1 MRGINAFSGK
11 TFGTAMPQQKVRE
24 RRRRTIKAA
33 VRRVLAPFIAV
44 ARPVAGFAKRSG
56 LAFRQAAQILWRAVA
71 RFAAMC
77 SRAGG
82 VFWRS
87 IRPIRRFFTGVV
99 RQAGSAAWR
108 LLRPIILGIVLAP
121 GRAASEA
128 RQFVAAIQAVRMEIA
143 RLRKLGAE
151 NARRLV
157 IATREDVAAASE
169 SLGKRALANFLAVR
183 RRALGLA
190 ERTRLFLNETSAA
203 IRQGGHVLLRTLRT
217 SGQAGAQGLMTG
229 AVNLARS
236 FPEFWTAP
244 IKLLRRF
251 AGWLPVAAAT
261 LGQIAGRAGVTA
273 KRFLGNTLRAVA
285 SVLLIAG
292 FTILFVITVVG
303 RGTWSL
309 VQASAMAS
317 VWLAIIAVKIAWW
330 TIRGLGLATA
340 YGLMLLARLAGAILR
355 SGLRSLAA
363 GYAAMPR
370 VLQFVLRPIVAAL
383 AAIRDFLLV
392 SARTLAAAS
401 RRLGKAFYRR
411 WLALTLVLEHLWVRI
426 TAIRLPRFRLR
437 PRGEEALA
445 YTAVVGLSIALLMY
459 TGLVE
464 PGPLPPPAPAP
475 AARATLAETRA
486 PPPVESELEAQEI
499 TPTEALTPEI
509 KEPPAAEPK
518 MAYAKPPVVAPPVIE
533 TPDPG
538 AAPRQRPA
546 PRAVPPG
553 TAKIAIVID
562 DMGMKR
568 GMTGP
573 FAELPGR
580 LTFAFLPYAGDL
592 RRQTRRVREAG
603 HELFVHLP
611 MEPKSR
617 IEDPGPNA
625 LLTRLSAEE
634 LVGRIKWNLNRFDG
648 FVGINNHMGS
658 LFTQSRAHMR
668 PVLEA
673 MRSRHLVYLDSK
685 TTATDVGP
693 ELAEELGVPWIRR
706 DIFLDNIRT
715 RVAIDEQLARTVR
728 VAQQRG
734 QAVAI
739 GHNYQV
745 TLDALRD
752 WLPAVQSAGFQLVT
766 VSELIY
772 GKKAN
777 AEARRAEA
785 AGAGQ

>member
-1 MRGINAFSGK
+1 MRGTNAFSGK
-11 TFGTAMPQQKVRE
+11 TFGKATPQQKVRE
-24 RRRRTIKAA
+24 RRRRTIKATLQL
-33 VRRVLAPFIAV
+33 VLAPFIAV
-44 ARPVAGFAKRSG
+44 ARPVAGLAKRAG
-56 LAFRQAAQILWRAVA
+56 LAFKQSMEILWRAVA
-71 RFAAMC
+71 RLATTLGRAA
-77 SRAGG
+77 RLL
-82 VFWRS
+82 WRS
-87 IRPIRRFFTGVV
+87 IGPIPRFFTAALG
-99 RQAGSAAWR
+99 QAGLAVWR
-108 LLRPIILGIVLAP
+108 LLRPIFLGIALAP
-121 GRAASEA
+121 GLAAGEA
-128 RQFVAAIQAVRMEIA
+128 RQFVAAIQAVRKEIA

-151 NARRLV
+151 HAKRLA
-157 IATREDVAAASE
+157 IATRKDVAAASE
-169 SLGKRALANFLAVR
+169 SLGRRALADFLAVK

-190 ERTRLFLNETSAA
+190 ERTRAFLSETGAA
-203 IRQGGHVLLRTLRT
+203 IRQGGDVLWRTLKA
-217 SGQAGAQGLMTG
+217 SGQAAAQGLMT
-229 AVNLARS
+229 AAANLSRGL
-236 FPEFWTAP
+236 PELWTAP

-251 AGWLPVAAAT
+251 ARWLPAAAAA
-261 LGQIAGRAGVTA
+261 LGQIAARAGVTA

-292 FTILFVITVVG
+292 FTILFVITVLS
-303 RGTWSL
+303 RGIWSL
-309 VQASAMAS
+309 VRASAMAS
-317 VWLAIIAVKIAWW
+317 VWLAVIAAKIAWW
-330 TIRGLGLATA
+330 TIRILGLATA

-363 GYAAMPR
+363 AHAAMPR
-370 VLQFVLRPIVAAL
+370 VIQFVLRPSVAAL
-383 AAIRDFLLV
+383 AAMRDFLLL
-392 SARTLAAAS
+392 SARLLATAS
-401 RRLGKAFYRR
+401 RRLAKAFYRR
-411 WLALTLVLEHLWVRI
+411 WLTAARVVERLWARM
-426 TAIRLPRFRLR
+426 TNLRLPRFRLR

-445 YTAVVGLSIALLMY
+445 YAAVTGLSIALLMY

-464 PGPLPPPAPAP
+464 PLPPPIAQAP
-475 AARATLAETRA
+475 AARTASTETMA
-486 PPPVESELEAQEI
+486 PSPAGPEPEAREV
-499 TPTEALTPEI
+499 TPTEALAPEI
-509 KEPPAAEPK
+509 KEPPAPEPK

-533 TPDPG
+533 TPAPG
-538 AAPRQRPA
+538 AAPGQRPA
-546 PRAVPPG
+546 PGTVPPG
-553 TAKIAIVID
+553 SAKIAIVID

-568 GMTGP
+568 GMTRP

-592 RRQTRRVREAG
+592 QRQTRRVREAG

-611 MEPKSR
+611 MEPESR

-625 LLTRLSAEE
+625 LLTRLSTEE

-658 LFTQSRAHMR
+658 LFTQSRTHMR

-673 MRSRHLVYLDSK
+673 MRRRHLVYLDSK
-685 TTATDVGP
+685 TSSTDVSP
-693 ELAEELGVPWIRR
+693 ELAEELGVPWVAR

-752 WLPAVQSAGFQLVT
+752 WLPEIQSAGFQLVT
-766 VSELIY
+766 VSELVY
-772 GKKAN
+772 GDKAN
-777 AEARRAEA
+777 AEARRAAA

>member
-1 MRGINAFSGK
+1 MRGTNAFSGK
-11 TFGTAMPQQKVRE
+11 TFGKATPQQKVRE

-33 VRRVLAPFIAV
+33 VLRVLAPFIAV
-44 ARPVAGFAKRSG
+44 VRTVAGFAKRTG
-56 LAFRQAAQILWRAVA
+56 LAFKRAAEILWQVLA
-71 RFAAMC
+71 RFAAMLG
-77 SRAGG
+77 RAGR
-82 VFWRS
+82 VLWRL
-87 IRPIRRFFTGVV
+87 IGPLTRLFTGAL
-99 RQAGSAAWR
+99 RQAGLAVWR
-108 LLRPIILGIVLAP
+108 LLRPIFLGIVLAP
-121 GRAASEA
+121 GLAAAEA
-128 RQFVAAIQAVRMEIA
+128 RQLVAAILVVRKEIA
-143 RLRKLGAE
+143 RLHKLGAE
-151 NARRLV
+151 NAKRL
-157 IATREDVAAASE
+157 ATTTREDVAAASE
-169 SLGKRALANFLAVR
+169 SLGKRALADFLVVR

-190 ERTRLFLNETSAA
+190 DRTRLFLSETSAA

-217 SGQAGAQGLMTG
+217 SGRAGAQGLMTG
-229 AVNLARS
+229 AANLGRG
-236 FPEFWTAP
+236 FREFWTAP

-251 AGWLPVAAAT
+251 AHWLPVAAAT
-261 LGQIAGRAGVTA
+261 LGQIAGRAGLTA

-292 FTILFVITVVG
+292 FTILFVITVVI
-303 RGTWSL
+303 RGIWSL
-309 VQASAMAS
+309 VRASAMAS
-317 VWLAIIAVKIAWW
+317 VWLAVIAVKITWW
-330 TIRGLGLATA
+330 TIRSLGLATV

-355 SGLRSLAA
+355 SGLRSLTAA
-363 GYAAMPR
+363 YAAMPR
-370 VLQFVLRPIVAAL
+370 VIRFVLRPTVAAL
-383 AAIRDFLLV
+383 AATGDFLLA
-392 SARTLAAAS
+392 SARTLATAS
-401 RRLGKAFYRR
+401 QQLAKAFYRR
-411 WLALTLVLEHLWVRI
+411 WLALAPVVEKIWARI
-426 TAIRLPRFRLR
+426 TTIRLPRFRLR
-437 PRGEEALA
+437 QRGEEALA
-445 YTAVVGLSIALLMY
+445 YAAVVGLSIALLMY

-464 PGPLPPPAPAP
+464 PLPPPPMAQAP
-475 AARATLAETRA
+475 AARTTIAETMA
-486 PPPVESELEAQEI
+486 PPAAESKLKARET
-499 TPTEALTPEI
+499 TPTEALAPEI
-509 KEPPAAEPK
+509 KEPPAPEPK

-533 TPDPG
+533 TPAPG

-546 PRAVPPG
+546 PRTVPPG
-553 TAKIAIVID
+553 SAKIAIVID

-573 FAELPGR
+573 FAALPGR

-611 MEPKSR
+611 MEPESR

-673 MRSRHLVYLDSK
+673 MRSRQLVYLDSR
-685 TTATDVGP
+685 TSATDVGP
-693 ELAEELGVPWIRR
+693 ELAEELGVPWVGR

-715 RVAIDEQLARTVR
+715 RIAIDEQLARTVR

-752 WLPAVQSAGFQLVT
+752 WLPEIQSAGFQLVT
-766 VSELIY
+766 ISELIH
-772 GKKAN
+772 GEKAN
-777 AEARRAEA
+777 AEARRAAA

>member
-1 MRGINAFSGK
+1 MRGTNAFSGK
-11 TFGTAMPQQKVRE
+11 TFGKATSQQKVRE

-33 VRRVLAPFIAV
+33 VLRVLAPFIAV
-44 ARPVAGFAKRSG
+44 VRPVSGFAKRAG
-56 LAFRQAAQILWRAVA
+56 LAFK
-71 RFAAMC
+71 
-77 SRAGG
+77 
-82 VFWRS
+82 
-87 IRPIRRFFTGVV
+87 
-99 RQAGSAAWR
+99 QAGLAVWR
-108 LLRPIILGIVLAP
+108 LLRPIFFGIVLAP
-121 GRAASEA
+121 GLAAAEA
-128 RQFVAAIQAVRMEIA
+128 RQFVAALQAVRKEIA
-143 RLRKLGAE
+143 RLHKLGAE
-151 NARRLV
+151 NAKRLV
-157 IATREDVAAASE
+157 VATREDVAAASE
-169 SLGKRALANFLAVR
+169 NLGKRALADFLVVR

-190 ERTRLFLNETSAA
+190 ERTRLFLSETSAA
-203 IRQGGHVLLRTLRT
+203 IRQGGYVLWRTLRT
-217 SGQAGAQGLMTG
+217 SGRAGAQGLVTG
-229 AVNLARS
+229 AANLGHG
-236 FPEFWTAP
+236 FLEFWTAP

-251 AGWLPVAAAT
+251 AHWLPVAAAA

-303 RGTWSL
+303 RGIWSL
-309 VQASAMAS
+309 VRASAMAS
-317 VWLAIIAVKIAWW
+317 VWVAIIAAKITWW
-330 TIRGLGLATA
+330 TIRSLGLATA

-355 SGLRSLAA
+355 SGLKSLAA

-370 VLQFVLRPIVAAL
+370 VIRFVLRPTVAAL
-383 AAIRDFLLV
+383 AATRDFLLV
-392 SARTLAAAS
+392 SGRALAIAS
-401 RRLGKAFYRR
+401 QRLAKAFYRR
-411 WLALTLVLEHLWVRI
+411 WLALASVLDHLWARI
-426 TAIRLPRFRLR
+426 ATIRLPRFRLR

-445 YTAVVGLSIALLMY
+445 YAAVVGLSIALLMY

-464 PGPLPPPAPAP
+464 PLPPPMAQAP
-475 AARATLAETRA
+475 AARTTIAETIA
-486 PPPVESELEAQEI
+486 PSPAESEFKAQDI
-499 TPTEALTPEI
+499 SPTEALAPEI
-509 KEPPAAEPK
+509 KEPPAPEPK
-518 MAYAKPPVVAPPVIE
+518 MAYAKPPDVAPPIIE
-533 TPDPG
+533 TPAPG
-538 AAPRQRPA
+538 TAPRQRPA
-546 PRAVPPG
+546 PRTVPPG
-553 TAKIAIVID
+553 SAKIAIVID

-568 GMTGP
+568 GMTEP

-611 MEPKSR
+611 MEPESR

-634 LVGRIKWNLNRFDG
+634 LVGRINWNLNRFDG

-685 TTATDVGP
+685 TSATDVGP
-693 ELAEELGVPWIRR
+693 ELAEELGVPWVGR

-715 RVAIDEQLARTVR
+715 RVAIDKQLARTVR
-728 VAQQRG
+728 VAQRQG

-752 WLPAVQSAGFQLVT
+752 WLPEIQGAGFQLVT
-766 VSELIY
+766 ISELIY
-772 GKKAN
+772 GEKAD